1 MVPRSMS
8 NRSCDLRLS
17 LLSAR
22 RPEPSSVD
30 RLPLFCGLYAVCFCI
45 YVPNFHPNF
54 CFIPA
59 ATRLVII
66 VHTTDSFFNLVLQI
80 NC

>member
-59 ATRLVII
+59 ALIGQFTLLFIQQTAFLI
-66 VHTTDSFFNLVLQI
+66 
-80 NC
+80 